1 MEADRVE
8 ADRALLEELSRSKAM
23 SIRLI
28 RTAGVFGTIGVG
40 HCLTKDELT
49 SSKIEIAGAPVIWR
63 NRLTEG
69 QVQNLLTQDLGNATS
84 AVNCLITVPLTQTQ
98 FDALVSFAF
107 NVGSEAF
114 RNSTL
119 RRLLNTCDYDAVPA
133 QLRRWIHN
141 HDGSICQGLV
151 TRREREIELWY
162 GDGLAFHT

>member
-1 MEADRVE
+1 ME
-8 ADRALLEELSRSKAM
+8 ADRALLEELEQVEGDVHTAYQDSR
-23 SIRLI
+23 
-28 RTAGVFGTIGVG
+28 GFWTIGVG

-49 SSKIEIAGAPVIWR
+49 SGKIEIAGAPVIWR
-63 NRLTEG
+63 NGLAEG

-119 RRLLNTCDYDAVPA
+119 RRLLNTGDYDAMPA